1 MNSYEDK
8 NYSVEYQKEPGLD
21 PSWFSSEATD
31 KSEF

>member
-1 MNSYEDK
+1 MNSYEE
-8 NYSVEYQKEPGLD
+8 YSVEYPKEPGLD